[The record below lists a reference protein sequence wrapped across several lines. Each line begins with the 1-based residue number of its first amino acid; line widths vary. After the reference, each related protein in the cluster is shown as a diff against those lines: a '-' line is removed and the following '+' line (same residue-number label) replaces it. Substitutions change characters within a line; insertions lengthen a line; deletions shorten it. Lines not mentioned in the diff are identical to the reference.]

1 MFPPKNIDKLSQ
13 LAILKKVDELK
24 THIDSLRPFPVDVE
38 GRVLQKLRFDWNYHS
53 NAIEG
58 NSLNYGETRIFLME
72 GLTAKGK
79 PLKDHLDI
87 RGHNTVVNFL
97 LDIVKEKREISEVD
111 IRGLH
116 QGMLVENYYV
126 PAITPDGKPT
136 RKLIK
141 IGEYKTEPN
150 HVEMLNGELHYY
162 ASPEE
167 VPARMYELIN
177 WYKEAKQ
184 NTEIHPIVMATL
196 FHYEFVAI
204 HPFADGNGRMSRW
217 LMNLVLL
224 QKHYPVTVLKQEKR
238 KQYYAALQESDI
250 GNFTNFVEFVAEA
263 VLHSLEIYQK
273 AINGE
278 NINELDDLD
287 KEIVL
292 FKASFQ
298 KDKELQI
305 QRSSQ
310 NIYKVLDEQ
319 ILSFYEALQQK
330 IKQFDELFFE
340 REDRI
345 LLTENNEG
353 YNMLATK
360 YWDLI
365 RQNWLVQNN
374 NFSKNIIYKFNYELI
389 FKGFKYNGV
398 DSFDVT
404 TTFNINFQEYHYELY
419 SERGEVIKK
428 AYSEILTEEEKQLLI
443 VDFVR
448 YVKSIIENK
457 VKIK

>member
-1 MFPPKNIDKLSQ
+1 MFPLKNINNLSQ
-13 LAILKKVDELK
+13 LSILKKVDELK

-58 NSLNYGETRIFLME
+58 NSLNYGETRILLME

-111 IRGLH
+111 IRALH
-116 QGMLVENYYV
+116 QEMLVENYYV
-126 PAITPDGKPT
+126 PAITPDGRPT

-150 HVEMLNGELHYY
+150 HVELLNGELHYY

-167 VPARMYELIN
+167 VSARIYKLIN

-184 NTEIHPIVMATL
+184 NSEIHPIVMATL

-224 QKHYPVTVLKQEKR
+224 QKHYPITVLKQQKR

-263 VLHSLEIYQK
+263 VLHSLQVYQK

-278 NINELDDLD
+278 NINENDD
-287 KEIVL
+287 
-292 FKASFQ
+292 F
-298 KDKELQI
+298 
-305 QRSSQ
+305 
-310 NIYKVLDEQ
+310 
-319 ILSFYEALQQK
+319 
-330 IKQFDELFFE
+330 
-340 REDRI
+340 
-345 LLTENNEG
+345 
-353 YNMLATK
+353 
-360 YWDLI
+360 
-365 RQNWLVQNN
+365 
-374 NFSKNIIYKFNYELI
+374 
-389 FKGFKYNGV
+389 
-398 DSFDVT
+398 
-404 TTFNINFQEYHYELY
+404 
-419 SERGEVIKK
+419 
-428 AYSEILTEEEKQLLI
+428 
-443 VDFVR
+443 
-448 YVKSIIENK
+448 
-457 VKIK
+457 